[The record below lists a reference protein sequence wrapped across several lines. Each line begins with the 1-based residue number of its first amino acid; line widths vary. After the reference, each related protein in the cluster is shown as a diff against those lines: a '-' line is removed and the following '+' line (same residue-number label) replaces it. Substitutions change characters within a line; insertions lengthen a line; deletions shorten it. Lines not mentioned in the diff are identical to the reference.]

1 MSFRFIFRISY
12 FSISYFFVLCYTL
25 YVIRSSL
32 YVLRYN
38 LLMSHAPRSK
48 LSLHIIINTIGTYL
62 SIGFSLIFVL
72 VLTRMLGRV
81 EYGTLTV
88 LLGVIYIG
96 ATVLDCGVTTVIYSA
111 IPPLYKTGEPSKLD
125 TLIKTILYYQTICAS
140 IAVIILILLFP
151 LIDQRVLHTGAPYIT
166 LTITA
171 LSILGFVWQNT
182 VQNMLMAMG
191 KFFEVNLWFN
201 ISNVVRLIALAI
213 LYAYARVNIFWVIC
227 IFGIVGPGVFL
238 GALLYAYTHRVKGV
252 AEALA
257 DRELLM
263 FRHSLTSFLA
273 QQFFNIGMRVD
284 LFVLAYFGLKNALGD
299 YGIAQKIILS
309 IISIVVSITQVLS
322 PEFALVKTKD
332 HLKKLLKKSIVYLLI
347 PTALFLVLTI
357 TPSWVF
363 KLVFTHKFTDTPAL
377 TRSLGFVYSIFGL
390 GQILWLGLLYTFQK
404 AHYLLYTNII
414 FFIVVAACNF
424 VFIPLYG
431 AYGAP
436 IALCIAFIVMSV
448 AQGRL
453 LWREYEKLPE

>member
-1 MSFRFIFRISY
+1 
-12 FSISYFFVLCYTL
+12 
-25 YVIRSSL
+25 
-32 YVLRYN
+32 
-38 LLMSHAPRSK
+38 
-48 LSLHIIINTIGTYL
+48 
-62 SIGFSLIFVL
+62 
-72 VLTRMLGRV
+72 MLGRV

-96 ATVLDCGVTTVIYSA
+96 ATILDCGVTTVIYST
-111 IPPLYKTGEPSKLD
+111 IPTLYKSGESKKLD
-125 TLIKTILYYQTICAS
+125 RLVKTIMHYQTICAS
-140 IAVIILILLFP
+140 VAIVALIFLFP
-151 LIDQRVLHTGAPYIT
+151 LIDRRVLHTGAPFVT
-166 LTITA
+166 LMVTA

-201 ISNVVRLIALAI
+201 ISNIVRLVVLAI
-213 LYAYARVNIFWVIC
+213 IYAYSHVNIFWVIC

-238 GALLYAYTHRVKGV
+238 GALIYVYLHRVKGV
-252 AEALA
+252 TEALA

-273 QQFFNIGMRVD
+273 QQLFNIGMRVD
-284 LFVLAYFGLKNALGD
+284 LFVLAYFGLKNELGD

>member
-1 MSFRFIFRISY
+1 
-12 FSISYFFVLCYTL
+12 
-25 YVIRSSL
+25 
-32 YVLRYN
+32 
-38 LLMSHAPRSK
+38 MSHAPRSK

-96 ATVLDCGVTTVIYSA
+96 ATILDCGVTTVIYSA
-111 IPPLYKTGEPSKLD
+111 IPPLYKGGQATQLD
-125 TLIKTILYYQTICAS
+125 TLIKTILYYQTICAT
-140 IAVIILILLFP
+140 IAVGLLIVLFP
-151 LIDQRVLHTGAPYIT
+151 FLDSRFLHTNAPPLTYI
-166 LTITA
+166 ITA

-182 VQNMLMAMG
+182 IQNMLMAMG
-191 KFFEVNLWFN
+191 KFFEVNAWFN
-201 ISNVVRLIALAI
+201 VSNIVRLIALGI
-213 LYAYARVNIFWVIC
+213 IYIYSSVTIFWIIC

-332 HLKKLLKKSIVYLLI
+332 QMKKLIKRSVAFLLV

-357 TPSWVF
+357 TPGWVF
-363 KLVFTHKFTDTPAL
+363 GLVFTHKFTDTPSL
-377 TRSLGFVYSIFGL
+377 TRSLGLVYSIFGL
-390 GQILWLGLLYTFQK
+390 GQILWLSLLYTFKK
-404 AHYLLYTNII
+404 AHSLLYTNII
-414 FFIVVAACNF
+414 FFIIVSVCNLI
-424 VFIPLYG
+424 FIPIYG
-431 AYGAP
+431 AHGAP
-436 IALCIAFIVMSV
+436 IALFISFVIMSI
-448 AQGRL
+448 AQGHI
-453 LWREYEKLPE
+453 LWREYQKLPL